1 MKFEQLVGAVVH
13 DLKNQLQALLD
24 YEQEAL
30 ARIPKRYHNHLLP
43 ILQRTTRLKNDTM
56 QMVSL
61 FRIEQKQSFPMDDAW
76 PRDTVTDA
84 IEATSLQFPTLKFEN
99 RIGEDC
105 QGFYN
110 ENLLLLA
117 LVTLIT
123 NSAQAGATDIILS
136 AEENDGLTL
145 RIEDNGHGFAPAI
158 LRGEKD
164 TTKSQGSG
172 LGLYFVQLIAA
183 HHGDDVRR
191 GRVEYGNRPQGGAF
205 VSIFLP

>member
-1 MKFEQLVGAVVH
+1 MRFEQLVAAVVH

-61 FRIEQKQSFPMDDAW
+61 FRIEQKKTFPMDDAW

-84 IEATSLQFPTLKFEN
+84 IEATSLQFPNLTFDN
-99 RIGEDC
+99 QIGEEC

-123 NSAQAGATDIILS
+123 NSAQAGATDIVFS
-136 AEENDGLTL
+136 ADERDGLTL
-145 RIEDNGHGFAPAI
+145 RIEDNGHGFDPAI
-158 LRGEKD
+158 LNGEKD
-164 TTKSQGSG
+164 TTRSEGSG
-172 LGLYFVQLIAA
+172 LGLYFVQLIAE
-183 HHGDDVRR
+183 HHQQGDTR
-191 GRVEYGNRPQGGAF
+191 GSISMTNRAKGGAC
-205 VSIFLP
+205 VEIHLP